1 MEGLHERHVQ
11 VFVLAL
17 LGDLD
22 FISRIAGPSRRGRA
36 GYDEIDHGKGNR
48 NRFPVYQSHVL
59 LYLDVKDES
68 GKIDKWVG
76 ELNGPNEMTRQH
88 MNKNTLKPGDEITV
102 VGNRS
107 KNGSN
112 FLRVHSF
119 VTPSGQEFVLARGV
133 DYLPKES
140 DK

>member
-1 MEGLHERHVQ
+1 MRGKLKIS
-11 VFVLAL
+11 FAIFLGILIWSAAL
-17 LGDLD
+17 SGHHGAAGQDMTKLTTVKGTVTD
-22 FISRIAGPSRRGRA
+22 FQFINP
-36 GYDEIDHGKGNR
+36 
-48 NRFPVYQSHVL
+48 HVL
-59 LYLDVKDES
+59 LSLDVKDPS
-68 GKIDKWVG
+68 GKIEKWVG

-88 MNKNTLKPGDEITV
+88 MNKNTLKIGDQITV

-133 DYLPKES
+133 DYPAQ
-140 DK
+140 

>member
-1 MEGLHERHVQ
+1 MRGALKIW
-11 VFVLAL
+11 FVLL
-17 LGDLD
+17 LGILIWSSGLLAHHGAAGQDMTKLTTVKGAVTD
-22 FISRIAGPSRRGRA
+22 FQFINP
-36 GYDEIDHGKGNR
+36 
-48 NRFPVYQSHVL
+48 HVL

-68 GKIDKWVG
+68 GKIEKWVG

-88 MNKNTLKPGDEITV
+88 MNKNTLKPGDQITV

>member
-1 MEGLHERHVQ
+1 MRGKLKISLGVFLGILICSTGLWAHHGAAGQDMTKLTTVKGT
-11 VFVLAL
+11 VT
-17 LGDLD
+17 D
-22 FISRIAGPSRRGRA
+22 FQFINP
-36 GYDEIDHGKGNR
+36 
-48 NRFPVYQSHVL
+48 HVL

-68 GKIDKWVG
+68 GKIEKWVG

-88 MNKNTLKPGDEITV
+88 MSKNTLKPGDQITV
-102 VGNRS
+102 AGNRS

-133 DYLPKES
+133 DYLPK
-140 DK
+140 

>member
-1 MEGLHERHVQ
+1 MRGKLKISLGI
-11 VFVLAL
+11 FLGILIGSAAL
-17 LGDLD
+17 WAHHGAAGQDMTKLTTVKGTVTD
-22 FISRIAGPSRRGRA
+22 FQFINP
-36 GYDEIDHGKGNR
+36 
-48 NRFPVYQSHVL
+48 HVL

-68 GKIDKWVG
+68 GKIEKWVG

-88 MNKNTLKPGDEITV
+88 MSKNTLKPGDQITV
-102 VGNRS
+102 AGNRS

-133 DYLPKES
+133 DYLPK
-140 DK
+140 

>member
-1 MEGLHERHVQ
+1 MRATFKFLFLLFLGTLISSP
-11 VFVLAL
+11 AL
-17 LGDLD
+17 LAHHGAAGQDMTKLTTVKGTVTD
-22 FISRIAGPSRRGRA
+22 FQFINP
-36 GYDEIDHGKGNR
+36 
-48 NRFPVYQSHVL
+48 HVL

-68 GKIDKWVG
+68 GKVEKWVG

-119 VTPSGQEFVLARGV
+119 VTPSGKEFVLARGV